1 MGRQTKP
8 SPASDPRLRPINAGG
23 FLPWLNTV
31 SGGARQREREK
42 DMNGE
47 PGWSWRSLGGPG
59 LHWADL
65 NCKVHQAP
73 TVLGLRPRYAD
84 AGLRAGGSHAGGHAG
99 GGATSAENV

>member
-1 MGRQTKP
+1 
-8 SPASDPRLRPINAGG
+8 
-23 FLPWLNTV
+23 
-31 SGGARQREREK
+31 
-42 DMNGE
+42 MNGE

-99 GGATSAENV
+99 GGGATSAENV